1 MAYNQY
7 QYEDDIFQYQDDNGR
22 HHFGVIPN
30 ANALPLNN
38 DDNDILKEPLNVR
51 NKNGY
56 RNRNQNK
63 IITDNNKYPFP
74 LTHNISDTLR
84 NVYDDIVNKI
94 KQYHELKGL
103 LVDDIMSNIPK
114 QPKQPNPIENVRDFI
129 RNNPNFNDN
138 INNPYDNLGG
148 YQFPLA
154 AQFPPVVQF
163 PPVGVFP
170 GGYQFT
176 DANAVLEDVQYPENK
191 LENIA
196 FCKSIEITVKHA
208 AVGVKFQYTLY
219 YVRHL
224 NKVYDDD
231 CYYKND
237 DMPNN
242 NEVDIGEAIERMVY
256 MDDLVNDIKKI
267 SSNDDAN
274 SILLNDDAD
283 AKDTLYYVNSKE
295 SKMKYGMNNKI
306 DSNHYMIFT
315 KNMVDSLR
323 EKVKNIKKKY
333 EICNNG
339 ERLITIEFL
348 CLFNMVKQTSNL
360 NINEIDNHQRRLF
373 MYAKKYYKFILD
385 MNIEAAW
392 KYYQELMDGIP
403 QKFIDKHMEIVECA
417 IRYNIDPN
425 MNIKDQWNSIKNDA
439 NKLKTIEKDFMINFT
454 K

>member
-1 MAYNQY
+1 
-7 QYEDDIFQYQDDNGR
+7 
-22 HHFGVIPN
+22 
-30 ANALPLNN
+30 
-38 DDNDILKEPLNVR
+38 
-51 NKNGY
+51 
-56 RNRNQNK
+56 
-63 IITDNNKYPFP
+63 
-74 LTHNISDTLR
+74 
-84 NVYDDIVNKI
+84 
-94 KQYHELKGL
+94 
-103 LVDDIMSNIPK
+103 
-114 QPKQPNPIENVRDFI
+114 
-129 RNNPNFNDN
+129 
-138 INNPYDNLGG
+138 
-148 YQFPLA
+148 
-154 AQFPPVVQF
+154 
-163 PPVGVFP
+163 
-170 GGYQFT
+170 
-176 DANAVLEDVQYPENK
+176 
-191 LENIA
+191 
-196 FCKSIEITVKHA
+196 
-208 AVGVKFQYTLY
+208 
-219 YVRHL
+219 L

-237 DMPNN
+237 DMPN

-267 SSNDDAN
+267 SSNVDDDN
-274 SILLNDDAD
+274 SILLNNDADALLLND

-295 SKMKYGMNNKI
+295 FKMKYGMNNKI
-306 DSNHYMIFT
+306 DSNYYMIFT

-360 NINEIDNHQRRLF
+360 NINEIDISAPHSSSFIADNHQRRLF
-373 MYAKKYYKFILD
+373 IYAKKYYKFILD

-439 NKLKTIEKDFMINFT
+439 NKLKNIEKDFMINFT